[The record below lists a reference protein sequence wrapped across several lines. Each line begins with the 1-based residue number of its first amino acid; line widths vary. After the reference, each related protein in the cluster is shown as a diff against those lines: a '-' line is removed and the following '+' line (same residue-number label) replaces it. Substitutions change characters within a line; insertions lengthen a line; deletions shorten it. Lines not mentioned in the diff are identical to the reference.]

1 MTLVIRGGRVF
12 DPARKIDR
20 VADVLIENGTITKI
34 GKVGG
39 KGIDAKGLLVVPGLI
54 DMHVH
59 FREPGHEDKETI
71 ESGSRAAAAGGFTS
85 VATMPNSGTPIDSE
99 LGVVFVRERARE
111 AGIVNVFQVGAV
123 SRGLQG
129 KELAELGK
137 MSEAGAV
144 AFSDD
149 GMPVMNSELMRR
161 ALEYARMLDRPVIS
175 HCEDLHLTEEAVM
188 NEGAVS
194 AQLGLRGWPN
204 AAEAGMVAR
213 DIYLAELTGGR
224 LHIAHGSTA
233 ETVDLVRQAKKRG
246 VAVTAE
252 AAPHHLLLTEESL
265 RGYESKYR
273 MNPPLRT
280 KRDVDALI
288 RGLADGTIDT
298 IASDHAPH
306 TCEDKEK
313 ELAATPNGVVG
324 LETTVGAI
332 LGGLVAKN
340 RLPLGRAID
349 AMTAA
354 PARILGLKKGSLRPG
369 EDADLTLIDPKASW
383 IVDAGTFRSR
393 GRSTP
398 FEGMKFR
405 GRVVHTIV
413 AGRVLD

>member
-1 MTLVIRGGRVF
+1 M
-12 DPARKIDR
+12 
-20 VADVLIENGTITKI
+20 
-34 GKVGG
+34 
-39 KGIDAKGLLVVPGLI
+39 
-54 DMHVH
+54 
-59 FREPGHEDKETI
+59 
-71 ESGSRAAAAGGFTS
+71 
-85 VATMPNSGTPIDSE
+85 
-99 LGVVFVRERARE
+99 
-111 AGIVNVFQVGAV
+111 
-123 SRGLQG
+123 
-129 KELAELGK
+129 
-137 MSEAGAV
+137 
-144 AFSDD
+144 
-149 GMPVMNSELMRR
+149 
-161 ALEYARMLDRPVIS
+161 
-175 HCEDLHLTEEAVM
+175 
-188 NEGAVS
+188 
-194 AQLGLRGWPN
+194 
-204 AAEAGMVAR
+204 
-213 DIYLAELTGGR
+213 
-224 LHIAHGSTA
+224 
-233 ETVDLVRQAKKRG
+233 RQAKKRG

-306 TCEDKEK
+306 TWEDKEK

-383 IVDAGTFRSR
+383 TVDTRTFRSR